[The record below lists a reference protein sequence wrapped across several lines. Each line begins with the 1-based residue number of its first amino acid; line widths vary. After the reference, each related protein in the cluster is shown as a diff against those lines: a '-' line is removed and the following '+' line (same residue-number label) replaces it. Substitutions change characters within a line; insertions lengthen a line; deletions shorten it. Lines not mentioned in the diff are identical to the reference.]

1 MHIFSKFD
9 DNQTTTALQKMQLK
23 CVLPP
28 MFEECYVL
36 LKFSELPQ
44 LLLLWALPL
53 LLPLPVT
60 PSPPSPSAHLL
71 PSQQPVT
78 CIILIRLQHKFLI

>member
-1 MHIFSKFD
+1 MQIFSKFD
-9 DNQTTTALQKMQLK
+9 DNQTTTALKKMQLK

-36 LKFSELPQ
+36 LELSELPQ

-60 PSPPSPSAHLL
+60 PSPPSPSVASF
-71 PSQQPVT
+71 PASSQ
-78 CIILIRLQHKFLI
+78 